1 MSKKV
6 VTVNQLNF
14 SYDKVPVLRQIKLA
28 IERSEFVTI
37 LGPNGSGKSTLL
49 KHLGRLLSPPEQTIF
64 LEGVDI
70 KQLTTKQVAKQVSLL
85 SQHNYYDYDYSCYD
99 IVMMGRFVHM
109 NALKGESKRDV
120 AIVEQSMR
128 TTDTWQFRN
137 RAITELS
144 GGERQRVA
152 LARNMAQDS
161 AVVLLDEPITFL
173 DIHHQIEIIKNVKR
187 YAKEHNKTIIAV
199 LHDLNF
205 ALRFSDRLILL
216 SQGKILSSG
225 TPEAVLTVEN
235 IKKAYDIDVTLEKK
249 NGKLYYVMPMLD
261 A

>member
-1 MSKKV
+1 MMSKKV

-28 IERSEFVTI
+28 VERSEFVTI

-49 KHLGRLLSPPEQTIF
+49 KHLGRLLLPPEQTIF
-64 LEGVDI
+64 LDGADI

-128 TTDTWQFRN
+128 ATDTWQFRN

-144 GGERQRVA
+144 GG
-152 LARNMAQDS
+152 
-161 AVVLLDEPITFL
+161 
-173 DIHHQIEIIKNVKR
+173 NVKR